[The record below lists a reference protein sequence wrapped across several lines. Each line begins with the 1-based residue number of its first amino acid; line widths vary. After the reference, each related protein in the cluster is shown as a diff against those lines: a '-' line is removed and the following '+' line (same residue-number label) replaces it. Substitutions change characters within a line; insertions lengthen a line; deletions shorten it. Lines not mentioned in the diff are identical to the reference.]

1 MGHYGDFFEK
11 VRVRA
16 SDGLA
21 EWAVPEHQVTDRT
34 NFLGY
39 QLAFFVADQELYFS
53 GSCEFF
59 EGNMREDLL

>member
-1 MGHYGDFFEK
+1 MH
-11 VRVRA
+11 A

-21 EWAVPEHQVTDRT
+21 ERAVPEHQVTDGT

-59 EGNMREDLL
+59 ERNIGEDLL